1 MYMALKHSHL
11 LFIALS
17 LSFLAVRFLLSLRA
31 PALLRKK
38 FFKIA
43 PHVVDTFLLLT
54 AIGLMLTIQQYPFQ
68 TPWLTEKLLGLF
80 AYIGLAVMA
89 LKRPHSADAL
99 GRFRRCF
106 KLAGC
111 RCKNSNHQNTV
122 VFKLN
127 RFVWLSG

>member
-1 MYMALKHSHL
+1 MALKHSHM

-17 LSFLAVRFLLSLRA
+17 VSFLAVRFLLSLKSS
-31 PALLRKK
+31 ALLQKK

-68 TPWLTEKLLGLF
+68 TPWLTEKLFGLF

-89 LKRPHSADAL
+89 LKGRTLLMRWVGFVGAL
-99 GRFRRCF
+99 SW
-106 KLAGC
+106 LALVG
-111 RCKNSNHQNTV
+111 KVAITKTPML
-122 VFKLN
+122 F
-127 RFVWLSG
+127 G

>member
-1 MYMALKHSHL
+1 MYMALKHSHM

-17 LSFLAVRFLLSLRA
+17 VSFLAVRFLLSLRA
-31 PALLRKK
+31 PALLQKK

-68 TPWLTEKLLGLF
+68 TPWLTEKLFGLF

-89 LKRPHSADAL
+89 LKGRTLLMRWVGFIGAL
-99 GRFRRCF
+99 SW
-106 KLAGC
+106 LALVAKVAITKTPMLFG
-111 RCKNSNHQNTV
+111 
-122 VFKLN
+122 
-127 RFVWLSG
+127 

>member
-1 MYMALKHSHL
+1 MYMALKHSHML
-11 LFIALS
+11 LIALS

-31 PALLRKK
+31 PAMLQKK

-68 TPWLTEKLLGLF
+68 TPWLTEKLFGLF

-89 LKRPHSADAL
+89 LKGRTLLMRWLGFIGAL
-99 GRFRRCF
+99 SW
-106 KLAGC
+106 LALVAKIAVTKTPLFLG
-111 RCKNSNHQNTV
+111 
-122 VFKLN
+122 
-127 RFVWLSG
+127 

>member
-1 MYMALKHSHL
+1 MYMALKHSHM

-17 LSFLAVRFLLSLRA
+17 VSFLAVRFLLSLKSS
-31 PALLRKK
+31 ALLQKK

-68 TPWLTEKLLGLF
+68 TPWLTEKLFGLF

-89 LKRPHSADAL
+89 LKGRTLLMRWVGFVGAL
-99 GRFRRCF
+99 SW
-106 KLAGC
+106 LALVG
-111 RCKNSNHQNTV
+111 KVAITKTPML
-122 VFKLN
+122 F
-127 RFVWLSG
+127 G

>member
-1 MYMALKHSHL
+1 MYMALKHSHM

-17 LSFLAVRFLLSLRA
+17 VSFLAVRFLLSLKSS
-31 PALLRKK
+31 ALLQKK

-68 TPWLTEKLLGLF
+68 TPWLTEKLFGLF

-89 LKRPHSADAL
+89 LKGRTLLMRWVGFIGAL
-99 GRFRRCF
+99 SW
-106 KLAGC
+106 LALVAKVAITKTPLLFG
-111 RCKNSNHQNTV
+111 
-122 VFKLN
+122 
-127 RFVWLSG
+127 

>member
-31 PALLRKK
+31 PALLQKK

-89 LKRPHSADAL
+89 LKGRTLLMRWIGFVGAL
-99 GRFRRCF
+99 R
-106 KLAGC
+106 
-111 RCKNSNHQNTV
+111 
-122 VFKLN
+122 
-127 RFVWLSG
+127 WLVLIAKVAMTKTPLFLG